1 VNSEAGWYY
10 RSDHFAFAQ
19 KGVPTV
25 YFRAGQ
31 DLVRGGLKAGQAI
44 VSAYN
49 ARCYHQ
55 TCDEFDRRWDLA
67 GAAQEGTVAY
77 DLGREIANSGRWPG
91 WNAASDYGKLREAS
105 ARARR

>member
-1 VNSEAGWYY
+1 
-10 RSDHFAFAQ
+10 
-19 KGVPTV
+19 V

-55 TCDEFDRRWDLA
+55 TCDEFDGRWDLA